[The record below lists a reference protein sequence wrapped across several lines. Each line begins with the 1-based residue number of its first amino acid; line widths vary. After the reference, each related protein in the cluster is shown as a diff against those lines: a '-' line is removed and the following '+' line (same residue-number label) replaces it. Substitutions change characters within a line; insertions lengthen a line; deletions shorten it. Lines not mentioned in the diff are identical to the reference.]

1 MSHHLF
7 LKYKNHRSLQFLLLR
22 SLQQD
27 TVVVYVVKWETTKV
41 RPVFH
46 GSVRQK
52 SDRSSNSFLE
62 AGPNLNPVV
71 MAKQVTILAEQN
83 KMNIRH

>member
-1 MSHHLF
+1 
-7 LKYKNHRSLQFLLLR
+7 
-22 SLQQD
+22 
-27 TVVVYVVKWETTKV
+27 VKWETTKV

-71 MAKQVTILAEQN
+71 MAKQATILRFRRN
-83 KMNIRH
+83 KIR